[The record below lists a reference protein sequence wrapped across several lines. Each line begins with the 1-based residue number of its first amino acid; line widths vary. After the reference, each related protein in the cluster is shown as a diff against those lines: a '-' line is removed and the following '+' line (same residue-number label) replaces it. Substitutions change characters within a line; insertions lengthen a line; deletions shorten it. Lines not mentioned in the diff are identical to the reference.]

1 MSFAVVR
8 IHMLKLPEKIIYN
21 NTANIVSILGMLPLC
36 ILFLKGGYQYL
47 LPLIIYNNIMD
58 DLDGILAVKMNIKST
73 FGAILDN
80 LCDGISHSIFVMAVA
95 MHYGG
100 ICAAAGLIAVVG
112 ILLRIVSRLKTNSVT
127 ATGSPTNELIRHM
140 MFILLLA
147 PIFYLN
153 ATPILTIVFTL
164 HAVSML
170 VPYKMPCLIRSITKS
185 ATAIGLVNI
194 ALLMAWLVPFAAP
207 FIASCFLLT
216 YLYSFITGGIEWLKR
231 TGTFLPVL

>member
-1 MSFAVVR
+1 
-8 IHMLKLPEKIIYN
+8 MLKLPEKIIYN
-21 NTANIVSILGMLPLC
+21 NTANIVSILGVLPLC
-36 ILFLKGGYQYL
+36 ILFLEGGYQYL

-80 LCDGISHSIFVMAVA
+80 LCDGISHSIFVMAVG

-112 ILLRIVSRLKTNSVT
+112 ILLRVVSRLKPDAVT
-127 ATGSPTNELIRHM
+127 GTGSPTNELIRHT

-147 PIFYLN
+147 PMFDLN
-153 ATPILTIVFTL
+153 VASLLTIVFTL

-170 VPYKMPCLIRSITKS
+170 VPYQMPYLIRSITKS
-185 ATAIGLVNI
+185 ATAIALVNI
-194 ALLMAWLVPFAAP
+194 ALITAWLVPFAAP
-207 FIASCFLLT
+207 LIASCFLLT
-216 YLYSFITGGIEWLKR
+216 YLYSFITGGIKWLNG
-231 TGTFLPVL
+231 TGTSLSAL